1 MNKVSISNKHIYV
14 DDEILERT
22 VSKMKPILYDGYEI
36 YCFQDVQIF
45 NVSGSMLVYFIKGK
59 FDRITFTA
67 LNALS
72 VFNVKIIFDEYIAL
86 QKLKEELN
94 SNYRKKDPKHYY
106 TKSFNIIITN
116 CSNNLAITII
126 RRIT

>member
-1 MNKVSISNKHIYV
+1 MNKVSILNKHIYV

-22 VSKMKPILYDGYEI
+22 VSKKKPILYDGYEI

-72 VFNVKIIFDEYIAL
+72 VFNVKIIFDEYIA
-86 QKLKEELN
+86 
-94 SNYRKKDPKHYY
+94 D
-106 TKSFNIIITN
+106 
-116 CSNNLAITII
+116 
-126 RRIT
+126 